1 MTSNLI
7 VDAYHDASII
17 GLMYLRPAT
26 LFHRINTL
34 PWYKGTLQ
42 TWSGSLR
49 YRAGDSILEV
59 GCASGQLTKHM
70 SNRGA
75 IAHGVD
81 KSAKMLKMANISNT
95 ASAHF
100 AQASAL
106 DLPFCNNRFDYI
118 LAASLI
124 NIISEPETA
133 LREMVRVCKPDG
145 KVTVLV
151 PLAGMMD
158 EDVANLANELNLEGF
173 SRAALTAW
181 HRSAPKM
188 QREKLLEYFARAG
201 LHHTSHVTY
210 LNGMVA
216 AMTGTKRAA
225 D

>member
-1 MTSNLI
+1 MTNNLI
-7 VDAYHDASII
+7 VNVYHNASII

-70 SNRGA
+70 SNLGA

-81 KSAKMLKMANISNT
+81 KSAKMLQMANTSNT
-95 ASAHF
+95 AGAHF

-106 DLPFCNNRFDYI
+106 DLPFDNKRFDYI

-124 NIISEPETA
+124 NIISEPEMA
-133 LREMVRVCKPDG
+133 LREMVSVCKPGG

-151 PLAGMMD
+151 PLAGMMN
-158 EDVANLANELNLEGF
+158 EDVASLANELDLTGF

-181 HRSAPKM
+181 HRRAPKM
-188 QREKLLEYFARAG
+188 QSGKLLEYFARAG
-201 LHHTSHVTY
+201 LLHTSHITY
-210 LNGMVA
+210 LNGMVV
-216 AMTGTKRAA
+216 AMTGSKRAA